1 MMNVIYFILGF
12 FGLCLLVYM
21 ISKIQMK
28 AWIHV
33 IEEHFDTK
41 LFDNYLNKTKIKK
54 DDTEKE

>member
-1 MMNVIYFILGF
+1 MMNIIYFILGF
-12 FGLCLLVYM
+12 FGLGLLVYTL
-21 ISKIQMK
+21 SKIQMK

-41 LFDNYLNKTKIKK
+41 LLNKFSTKIKK